1 MLHVFVSA
9 LSGVKCVRNDVSVFK
24 KKKKREVNPKIKKA
38 ERVLVRLFRILK
50 ISCS

>member
-9 LSGVKCVRNDVSVFK
+9 LSGVKCVRNDVSVF

>member
-24 KKKKREVNPKIKKA
+24 KKKEVNPKIKKA